1 MSARSLLA
9 VFMLAGLALQTAP
22 AGAGGPLLVEIPLD
36 VDVYDQPGGEGKPR
50 GVLAGGSQVDL
61 LQRNDDQWCQVAGA
75 KDPVPGGSG
84 WIWCGQGEDGHDYAV
99 KPVSADA
106 PEGGMTEPTEP
117 TEPTGGG
124 GGGGGGA
131 GGGGGIDE

>member
-50 GVLAGGSQVDL
+50 GV
-61 LQRNDDQWCQVAGA
+61 CQVAARSISSSEMVINGA
-75 KDPVPGGSG
+75 RLR
-84 WIWCGQGEDGHDYAV
+84 
-99 KPVSADA
+99 A
-106 PEGGMTEPTEP
+106 PRTRCLAARVGF
-117 TEPTGGG
+117 
-124 GGGGGGA
+124 GA
-131 GGGGGIDE
+131 ARGKTDRTTP